1 MVCAWARESM
11 WEATASDSLLAIYG
25 TAIKQPLTDGIR
37 EVWRQLRGKSA
48 VFHAVSKQW
57 VVRWALNVQ
66 CRLQFICK

>member
-37 EVWRQLRGKSA
+37 EVWTQLRHKSA
-48 VFHAVSKQW
+48 VFHAVSKQ
-57 VVRWALNVQ
+57 
-66 CRLQFICK
+66 